1 VASGSPAQVADLY
14 TKSTGS
20 YPRFVRA
27 ILYPQGIRAY
37 LRGSAALRDRMRV
50 LDAGCGTGI
59 VTFALRDALAARG
72 FSATSIDAFDLTPAM
87 LDVFRSAT
95 ARRGVDVRIA
105 QADVLELDTLPDDWR
120 GHDLIVSSAML
131 EYVEPDRLTD
141 ALAGLRERLAPGGR
155 IVVFITR
162 DNWLTRPMIGAWW
175 RSNVYSEAD
184 LHDRF
189 EAAGYSSV
197 TFGSFPGA
205 FRYLSIWGHVIEAH
219 GPAATEPA
227 QRH

>member
-37 LRGSAALRDRMRV
+37 LRESSAVRDRMRV

-72 FSATSIDAFDLTPAM
+72 FSSTSIDAFDLTPAM
-87 LDVFRSAT
+87 IGEFLAAASA
-95 ARRGVDVRIA
+95 RHDDVRIA
-105 QADVLELDTLPDDWR
+105 QADVLELGTLPDDWR
-120 GHDLIVSSAML
+120 GYDLIVSSAML
-131 EYVEPDRLTD
+131 EYVAPDRLTD

-175 RSNVYSEAD
+175 QSNVYSEAT
-184 LHDRF
+184 LRERF
-189 EAAGYSSV
+189 EAAGYS
-197 TFGSFPGA
+197 GIA
-205 FRYLSIWGHVIEAH
+205 FRRFPAAFRHLAMWGHIIEAQASASAP
-219 GPAATEPA
+219 G
-227 QRH
+227 